1 MFKIFKAHLKE
12 LFEALQMVTSP
23 NSPSTCKI
31 RFLTSKTG
39 FDLWSAKKEPE
50 KNIYLKF
57 CFFLKRPE
65 RRFCKKKNKIKIK

>member
-12 LFEALQMVTSP
+12 LFEALQMITSP

-50 KNIYLKF
+50 K
-57 CFFLKRPE
+57 
-65 RRFCKKKNKIKIK
+65 KKSTWNFVSF